1 MYLEQSFASLQPFT
15 VIKTSVF
22 EFNVTMTGLCKAQ
35 RQMRN
40 YSAAEKL
47 KEMTGGLYQS
57 VQIIPKYLFSRN

>member
-1 MYLEQSFASLQPFT
+1 
-15 VIKTSVF
+15 
-22 EFNVTMTGLCKAQ
+22 MTGLRKAQ

-40 YSAAEKL
+40 YLAAEKL